1 MLKIEML
8 TERLSF
14 GKISGFFPRDK
25 PDLTSRLLLRG
36 LHAASQRRRK
46 HRQTLKAPQ
55 SAPVIPHT
63 VSAASLA
70 YIRRLTNRPSF
81 PMRLSALPLKQVIDL
96 RVPGATEL
104 RPARL
109 YLPYGKV
116 RGVVL
121 FLHGG
126 GFVHCGLN
134 SHHGICC
141 RLARASG
148 AAVLS
153 FDYSLAP
160 EHKFPAAVEDVW
172 AAFSWLAAEAWRW
185 GGSIAIAGDSAG
197 GTLAAVLCQKVRE
210 AHRSGANPSSPAPVM
225 QVLYYPATL
234 GREETPSREKFAHGY
249 FLTKA
254 MMEWYGSQYAS
265 SEDDLLNPDFAP
277 GLQKDLSGLPPAWI
291 MTAECDP
298 LRDEGALYA
307 QRLTQAGNVV
317 SYTCVRGTLH
327 GFLLFYPMMRKARRV
342 LRQSGHALRTAFRGR
357 G

>member
-1 MLKIEML
+1 
-8 TERLSF
+8 
-14 GKISGFFPRDK
+14 
-25 PDLTSRLLLRG
+25 
-36 LHAASQRRRK
+36 
-46 HRQTLKAPQ
+46 
-55 SAPVIPHT
+55 
-63 VSAASLA
+63 
-70 YIRRLTNRPSF
+70 
-81 PMRLSALPLKQVIDL
+81 MRLSALPLRRIIEL
-96 RVPGATEL
+96 RVPGASAL

-109 YLPYGKV
+109 YLPHGKV
-116 RGVVL
+116 RGAVL

-141 RLARASG
+141 RLAYASG

-160 EHKFPAAVEDVW
+160 EHKFPAAVDDVL
-172 AAFSWLAAEAWRW
+172 AAFNWLTSEAWRW
-185 GGSIAIAGDSAG
+185 GGPVAVAGDSAG

-210 AHRSGANPSSPAPVM
+210 RRRAGAGPTVPAPVM

-234 GREETPSREKFAHGY
+234 GREETLSRERFADGY

-265 SEDDLLNPDFAP
+265 SEEDLLNPDFAP
-277 GLQKDLSGLPPAWI
+277 ALRDDLSDLPPAWI

-307 QRLTQAGNVV
+307 RRLAEAGNVV
-317 SYTCVRGTLH
+317 RFICVRGTLH
-327 GFLLFYPMMRKARRV
+327 GFLQFYPMMRKARRV
-342 LRQSGHALRTAFRGR
+342 LRESGRALRAAFRVEG
-357 G
+357 

>member
-1 MLKIEML
+1 MK
-8 TERLSF
+8 R
-14 GKISGFFPRDK
+14 
-25 PDLTSRLLLRG
+25 
-36 LHAASQRRRK
+36 
-46 HRQTLKAPQ
+46 
-55 SAPVIPHT
+55 
-63 VSAASLA
+63 
-70 YIRRLTNRPSF
+70 
-81 PMRLSALPLKQVIDL
+81 VIDL
-96 RVPGATEL
+96 RVPGAAEL
-104 RPARL
+104 RPARF

-160 EHKFPAAVEDVW
+160 ERKFPAAVEDVW
-172 AAFSWLAAEAWRW
+172 AAFNWLAAEAWRW
-185 GGSIAIAGDSAG
+185 GGSVAVAGDSAG
-197 GTLAAVLCQKVRE
+197 GTLAAVLCQKVRQV
-210 AHRSGANPSSPAPVM
+210 HRNGANPSLPAPVM
-225 QVLYYPATL
+225 QALYYPATL
-234 GREETPSREKFAHGY
+234 GREETPSREKFAQGY

-254 MMEWYGSQYAS
+254 MMEWYGSQYAA

-277 GLQKDLSGLPPAWI
+277 ALQKDLSGLPPAWI
-291 MTAECDP
+291 VTAECDP

-307 QRLTQAGNVV
+307 RRLTQAGNMV
-317 SYTCVRGTLH
+317 SYTCARGALH

-342 LRQSGHALRTAFRGR
+342 LRQSGHALRTAFRA
-357 G
+357 